1 MNAVAIIPA
10 GQETS
15 DEYHRSGAWG
25 STLISHFLRTPRLA
39 HLIHS
44 GAYRPKPTAAMQ
56 FGTAFHTLMD
66 PGGNFDGLYR
76 IGPDVDHRT
85 KAWKEAVA
93 SAEKDGV
100 TLIGSDD
107 HSDLLAMRA
116 SVMNN
121 PVAAHL
127 LEDVE
132 HEVGFRMPSG
142 YGNFMIQCRADVF
155 RRGGWMSDLKT
166 CTDLDDFAASVTSW
180 GYYRQ
185 AALYRHIVHAATG
198 QWLPFSFIAV
208 EKTAPLY
215 RCRVIELDDH
225 YLEIGWRECE
235 AALAEIGQRTNAND
249 WDDHHHA
256 EVLEPPNWM
265 LRSQPLANVA

>member
-1 MNAVAIIPA
+1 MNAVTIIPP

-15 DEYHRSGAWG
+15 GEYHRSGAWG
-25 STLISHFLRTPRLA
+25 STLIGHFRHSPRLA

-66 PGGNFDGLYR
+66 PGGNFDTLYR
-76 IGPDVDHRT
+76 VGPDVDHRT

-107 HSDLLAMRA
+107 HVDLLAMRA
-116 SVMNN
+116 SVLAN

-127 LEDVE
+127 IEDAE

-142 YGNFMIQCRADVF
+142 YGNFTIQCRADIF
-155 RRGGWMSDLKT
+155 RRGDGISDVKT

-185 AALYRHIVHAATG
+185 AALI
-198 QWLPFSFIAV
+198 
-208 EKTAPLY
+208 
-215 RCRVIELDDH
+215 D
-225 YLEIGWRECE
+225 
-235 AALAEIGQRTNAND
+235 IGQRTNAND